1 MALFGKKK
9 EKEIV
14 DTPKTEE
21 VKTTAQK
28 TTKATK
34 AAKTE
39 KKETAATGVVA
50 PKNVSGVIVRPRITE
65 KAAVVGEQNVY
76 TFEVHQDATKYD
88 VRDAVRE
95 LFKVTPVKVNIVKRA
110 PRTYLSRGRG
120 RVISKPGLKKAYVYL
135 KKDDRIDLV

>member
-1 MALFGKKK
+1 MALFGRKK
-9 EKEIV
+9 EKEV
-14 DTPKTEE
+14 TEAPKEE
-21 VKTTAQK
+21 VKVDAKTTAK
-28 TTKATK
+28 KAV
-34 AAKTE
+34 
-39 KKETAATGVVA
+39 KKETKKAAAPASIVA
-50 PKNVSGVIVRPRITE
+50 PRNISSVILRPRITE

-88 VRDAVRE
+88 VRDAVKE

-120 RVISKPGLKKAYVYL
+120 RKISKPGLKKAYVYL